1 MERATTKCNYRP
13 LSAAAMPGLHSN
25 AAAKYEQNHL
35 SLRYTAVRSD
45 FKTFLFSEKELERT
59 EICSILKLFF
69 DHNVGL
75 RFLKK
80 TLEQCNEIVGIVN
93 YLTSEAETYLE

>member
-35 SLRYTAVRSD
+35 SLRYMAVRSD
-45 FKTFLFSEKELERT
+45 FKTFLVSKEELERA
-59 EICSILKLFF
+59 EICSILKLFS

-75 RFLKK
+75 DFLKK
-80 TLEQCNEIVGIVN
+80 ILEQCYKVMSDGKVSNI
-93 YLTSEAETYLE
+93 